1 MKVLSFIAM
10 FFTLFTYIN
19 SLFFHLKRKMTKC
32 FLEELY
38 SSNMAMIKYTID
50 KTENFTEDE
59 LAVIFAQT
67 TIEVTFD
74 EDQSNILSRDI
85 VNPTGKFSFTA
96 KKDGHYRICVNTGAL
111 FAKENYILFM
121 NLEIMSD
128 NMDEPSLSS
137 IIKKEEINDVHK
149 KVDKIIKKAD
159 RYISKQQKM
168 IKIED
173 MESNNIIKLQ
183 KTFYYMTIFQI
194 ILVLIIGVYQV
205 FNLKRYI
212 EKTQL

>member
-1 MKVLSFIAM
+1 MKT
-10 FFTLFTYIN
+10 FTLLLGIFLLFSSIN
-19 SLFFHLKRKMTKC
+19 ALFFHLKRKMKKC

-59 LAVIFAQT
+59 LSVIFAQT
-67 TIEVTFD
+67 TIDVTFD
-74 EDQSNILSRDI
+74 EDQSNIISRDI
-85 VNPTGKFSFTA
+85 INPTGKFSFTA
-96 KKDGHYRICVNTGAL
+96 KKDGHYRICVSTGAL
-111 FAKENYILFM
+111 FSKENYLLNM

-128 NMDEPSLSS
+128 NMDEPSLNS
-137 IIKKEEINDVHK
+137 IIKKEEISDVHK

-159 RYISKQQKM
+159 KYISKQQKM

-173 MESNNIIKLQ
+173 IESNNIIKLQ

-194 ILVLIIGVYQV
+194 VLVVLIGIYQV

-212 EKTQL
+212 EKTQI

>member
-1 MKVLSFIAM
+1 MKVFSITIM
-10 FFTLFTYIN
+10 FFILFAYIN
-19 SLFFHLKRKMTKC
+19 SLFFHLKRKMSKC

-50 KTENFTEDE
+50 KTENFTDDE

-74 EDQSNILSRDI
+74 EDQSNIISRDI
-85 VNPTGKFSFTA
+85 ANRTGKFSFTA

-128 NMDEPSLSS
+128 
-137 IIKKEEINDVHK
+137 KKRRN
-149 KVDKIIKKAD
+149 
-159 RYISKQQKM
+159 
-168 IKIED
+168 
-173 MESNNIIKLQ
+173 
-183 KTFYYMTIFQI
+183 
-194 ILVLIIGVYQV
+194 
-205 FNLKRYI
+205 KRCS
-212 EKTQL
+212 